1 MNTNMLTSEKVA
13 VVATIDPDVYS
24 AAAYDSDYVD
34 MSKFESIQAVGMVG
48 TMASSSTVIFKLQS
62 ATAATGGTD
71 ITGKTAT
78 TLTQAGSDSDK
89 QVVINLRGD
98 ELTEG
103 HRYVKM
109 VMTVAAADSDAGG
122 IILGFNPKNAPAS
135 DHDLASVDEI
145 LE

>member
-13 VVATIDPDVYS
+13 VVATIDPDAYS

-34 MSKFESIQAVGMVG
+34 MSKFESIQAIGMVG
-48 TMASSSTVIFKLQS
+48 TMETNSTVIFKLQS
-62 ATAATGGTD
+62 ATAATGGAD

-78 TLTQAGSDSDK
+78 TLTQAGTDSDK
-89 QVVINLRGD
+89 QVVINLRGE

-122 IILGFNPKNAPAS
+122 VILGFNPKNAPAS
-135 DHDLASVDEI
+135 DHDLATVDEI

>member
-13 VVATIDPDVYS
+13 VVATIDPDVYT
-24 AAAYDSDYVD
+24 AAAHDSDYVD
-34 MSKFESIQAVGMVG
+34 MSRFESIQAIGMVG
-48 TMASSSTVIFKLQS
+48 TMAGSSTVIFKLQS
-62 ATAATGGTD
+62 AVAATGGAD

-78 TLTQAGSDSDK
+78 TLTQAGTDSDK
-89 QVVINLRGD
+89 QVVINLRAE
-98 ELTEG
+98 ELPEG

-135 DHDLASVDEI
+135 DYDLASVDEI
-145 LE
+145 LA